1 VTTFTVPGRIVPWKR
16 AQRSASGHTYTDQTR
31 IAYRRVIQ
39 AAARAAG
46 MPLLTGPVSLTL
58 RIYVSDGRRFDADN
72 ALKIYMDSLNG
83 IAYVDDSQ
91 VREWYGGTMKCDSD
105 GPFVACY
112 VKEATGTHSEP
123 LGKPKRT
130 RAKKSPPSAR
140 DAALALERD
149 LLSQPSMTAAERR
162 KLAAARAVVDS
173 EPSRK
178 VAAARQYV
186 GIADAGLTP
195 TQVSRAL
202 GLPDARASKRR
213 TT

>member
-1 VTTFTVPGRIVPWKR
+1 MTTFVVPGRIVPWKR
-16 AQRSASGHTYTDQTR
+16 AQRSASGHTYTAADR
-31 IAYRRVIQ
+31 AAYRRVVQ

-46 MPLLTGPVSLTL
+46 VPLLAGAVSLDV
-58 RIYVSDGRRFDADN
+58 RVYVPDARRWDWDNGGKIISDA
-72 ALKIYMDSLNG
+72 ING
-83 IAYVDDSQ
+83 IAYLDDSQ
-91 VREWYGGTMKCDSD
+91 IRDGRVRSYPVDAR
-105 GPFVACY
+105 GPIV
-112 VKEATGTHSEP
+112 VVEVLDVTGIFEP

-130 RAKKSPPSAR
+130 RAKSPPSAR
-140 DAALALERD
+140 AVALAIERD

>member
-1 VTTFTVPGRIVPWKR
+1 MTNRLRLVFEGPIESDHRPRVGKRGTFMPPKYVAAKSRMRSLALASRPEGWRTDGRFRVELQVYEQDARSRDLDNCAKGPIDAMCGVLFDDDRQVDLLLVYRDELDRKRPRVEVEVWRLPDKVPAPKR
-16 AQRSASGHTYTDQTR
+16 A
-31 IAYRRVIQ
+31 
-39 AAARAAG
+39 
-46 MPLLTGPVSLTL
+46 
-58 RIYVSDGRRFDADN
+58 
-72 ALKIYMDSLNG
+72 
-83 IAYVDDSQ
+83 
-91 VREWYGGTMKCDSD
+91 
-105 GPFVACY
+105 
-112 VKEATGTHSEP
+112 
-123 LGKPKRT
+123 

-149 LLSQPSMTAAERR
+149 LLSQPSMTAADRR

-186 GIADAGLTP
+186 GIADAGLTR

>member
-1 VTTFTVPGRIVPWKR
+1 MTTFVVPGRIVPWKR

-31 IAYRRVIQ
+31 IAYRCVIQ

-72 ALKIYMDSLNG
+72 ALKIYMDALNG

-130 RAKKSPPSAR
+130 RAKKSPSAR
-140 DAALALERD
+140 AAALALERD
-149 LLSQPSMTAAERR
+149 LLSQPSMTAADRR

-186 GIADAGLTP
+186 GVADAGLTP